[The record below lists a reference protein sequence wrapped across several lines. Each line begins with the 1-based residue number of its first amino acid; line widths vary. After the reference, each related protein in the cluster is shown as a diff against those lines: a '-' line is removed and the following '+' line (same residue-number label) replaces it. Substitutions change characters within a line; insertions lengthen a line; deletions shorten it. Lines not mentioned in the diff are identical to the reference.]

1 MFNQCRY
8 KEAKEDIKGTKVI
21 RIVDRF
27 GNYLGE
33 IREGV
38 IFIFSKASKE
48 LYALL
53 NIPPG

>member
-1 MFNQCRY
+1 MLNQCRY
-8 KEAKEDIKGTKVI
+8 KEAKEHVKGKKVI

-38 IFIFSKASKE
+38 IYIFSKGSKE

-53 NIPPG
+53 DVPP